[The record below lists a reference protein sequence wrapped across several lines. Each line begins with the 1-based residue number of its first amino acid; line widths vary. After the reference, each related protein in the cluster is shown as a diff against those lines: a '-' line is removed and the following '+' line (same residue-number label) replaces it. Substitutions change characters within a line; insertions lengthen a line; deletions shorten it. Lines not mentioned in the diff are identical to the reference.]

1 MPRPAPDHS
10 REILEQVATRKALSQ
25 RSLAR
30 DTGIALGLAN
40 LLIRRMVR
48 QGWVRMVR
56 VRPNRVAYR
65 ITPAGLAERERR
77 SRAHLAG
84 TVAQYVHARD
94 RIAQRFAALSAAWP
108 PATDGDAGKRVVFCG
123 AGEAAE
129 IGYVCLQRTDLQLV
143 GVVDDGNRRG
153 DFFGLPVHPYAALT
167 CGRLC
172 DVPFDMLVVMSFGDR
187 RPIRQQLSSVGVPPS
202 RVFWI

>member
-1 MPRPAPDHS
+1 MRRSAVDPS

-30 DTGIALGLAN
+30 DAGIALGLAN

-94 RIAQRFAALSAAWP
+94 RIAQRFAELSSAWP
-108 PATDGDAGKRVVFCG
+108 APGTGAPGKRIVFCG
-123 AGEAAE
+123 AGEVAE

-143 GVVDDGNRRG
+143 GVVGDGGGRE
-153 DFFGLPVHPYAALT
+153 FFGLSVQPYEALQPDV
-167 CGRLC
+167 LA
-172 DVPFDMLVVMSFGDR
+172 DVPFGIVVVMSFGDR
-187 RPIRQQLSSVGVPPS
+187 RRIRQRLSATGVPFS

>member
-1 MPRPAPDHS
+1 MRRSAVDPS

-65 ITPAGLAERERR
+65 ITPAGLAERDRR

-94 RIAQRFAALSAAWP
+94 RIAQRFAALSAGWP
-108 PATDGDAGKRVVFCG
+108 ASANGGPGKRIVFCG
-123 AGEAAE
+123 AGEVAE

-143 GVVDDGNRRG
+143 GVIADAGAG
-153 DFFGLPVHPYAALT
+153 EFFGLPVLPYDALQSD
-167 CGRLC
+167 RLGKM
-172 DVPFDMLVVMSFGDR
+172 PFGMLVVMSFGDR
-187 RPIRQQLSSVGVPPS
+187 RPIRQRLAATGLPSS